1 MGLEIEK
8 LIEREK
14 TTMRT
19 ASLFALTQAL
29 SKQLLQTWKL
39 SELPG
44 GTPELL
50 EQVEERALRQAN
62 VLGGSHAFV
71 LEAYNEAEKVIGSE
85 VFRVTA
91 EILPNGQSLVSEPPN
106 EVGAFAQMMRHNEAQ
121 ARVGVQQFQA
131 YSNAAQRLFDS
142 STKHS
147 AALEARLQGLLE
159 RMETLVLGEY
169 ESKIALAKVEAD
181 AKLKQA
187 VVERVGNI
195 LPEVVGSFTGKISG
209 TPGAAA
215 AIKAKAAFSS
225 LTGEQLQTILG
236 ALNEDQRI
244 ALLGL
249 MKSLAADS
257 EGKGPANGTA
267 KSS

>member
-14 TTMRT
+14 AAMRT
-19 ASLFALTQAL
+19 ASLFALTQSL
-29 SKQLLQTWKL
+29 SKQLLQTWTL
-39 SELPG
+39 SELRG
-44 GTPELL
+44 GPSELL

-62 VLGGSHAFV
+62 VLGGSHAFL
-71 LEAYNEAEKVIGSE
+71 LEAYNDREQVIGSE

-91 EILPNGQSLVSEPPN
+91 EILPNGQSIVAEPPN

-121 ARVGVQQFQA
+121 ARTGVAQFQA
-131 YSNAAQRLFDS
+131 YSHAAQRLFDS
-142 STKHS
+142 ATKHS
-147 AALEARLQGLLE
+147 ASLEGRLQGLLE
-159 RMETLVLGEY
+159 RMEALVLGEY

-195 LPEVVGSFTGKISG
+195 LPEVAGSLMGKVSG

-215 AIKAKAAFSS
+215 AIKAKGAFSS

-236 ALNEDQRI
+236 CLNQDQRI

-257 EGKGPANGTA
+257 EGKGAENGAA
-267 KSS
+267 KIH